1 MKLLELFQEWWHG
14 KLQLGSV
21 GIQTKLRVEP
31 LEQRTLLSVVIDAV
45 MTGPDRYGVVRFKDT
60 QPGDNSAVF
69 EKLPDGS
76 LTALVDNNISLHTT
90 AGRTVKKLIII
101 EKGGNDCAIID
112 SSLGSIT
119 VVAYLGAGAD
129 YCRQEAS
136 GVTKIFGQDGSDSI
150 NVMSAANC
158 YIDGGKGDDDLRGGE
173 GNDKIFG
180 RNGDDNLVGG
190 GGNDRL
196 DGGND
201 DDLLQGGD
209 GNDTLLGRN
218 GEDDLYGGKGVDTY
232 NGGCHYRDRLWITDG
247 EDRIIPENDRRT
259 PDEINHFDPTRVVG
273 PWTLQNGT
281 LTVDWSQQTSGA
293 IIHATGPSSVS
304 IRFNGTDW
312 VVDGVSRFVFYG
324 SPYDDSVDM
333 TLFAGT
339 TELHGAGANDTLKGG
354 QANDVIFGDGGDD
367 WLYGGPGSDQITGG
381 DGQDQVWGGTEND
394 FVYLLDGQFG
404 DAFNDKNPGDFL
416 EGDGS
421 SVSMVDQQYDPYGQW
436 WLLRGTT
443 VTVTASSY
451 VDPLSRVP
459 AYVDIAGEARGLH
472 FFASSLRVEVPSL
485 SAFTIDTLTR
495 NSLLSAGFQ
504 IEVIVVSGGGVDPL
518 NC

>member
-14 KLQLGSV
+14 KPQLGSV

-136 GVTKIFGQDGSDSI
+136 GVTKVWGQNGSDMI
-150 NVMSAANC
+150 IVMSTANC
-158 YIDGGKGDDDLRGGE
+158 YLDGGN
-173 GNDKIFG
+173 GNDFLQGGSGNDRVYG
-180 RNGDDNLVGG
+180 RNGDDVLVGCA
-190 GGNDRL
+190 GNDYL
-196 DGGND
+196 DAGND
-201 DDLLQGGD
+201 DDCLYGGD
-209 GNDTLLGRN
+209 GNDSLVGGR
-218 GEDDLYGGKGVDTY
+218 GEDTLYGGFGVDVY
-232 NGGCHYRDRLWITDG
+232 NGGCHYVDTLYMTSG
-247 EDRIIPENDRRT
+247 EDRNKPENDKRT
-259 PDEINHFDPTRVVG
+259 PDIIVWNDPTRIVG

-281 LTVDWSQQTSGA
+281 LTVDWSQQGSGA
-293 IIHATGPSSVS
+293 CITAGPSSVN
-304 IRFNGTDW
+304 IQWNGSTW
-312 VVDGVSRFVFYG
+312 SLTGVSRFVFYG